1 MPPLPP
7 RTDVLVVGA
16 GPAGLAAALSL
27 HKNGCTDITVVDCA
41 HASDST
47 SRAVATHAATLEVS
61 ADTILLCEL
70 WSQQLRRP
78 STKSHREVVTK

>member
-16 GPAGLAAALSL
+16 GPTGLAAALSL

-41 HASDST
+41 LASEST

-61 ADTILLCEL
+61 SISIAL
-70 WSQQLRRP
+70 
-78 STKSHREVVTK
+78 